1 MSTTLAEQ
9 RRQKATT
16 KSPAQAPALKLRNDL
31 ERLLESARGLELT
44 PKGRS
49 RLSAEVQKSA
59 AALNGLLAEL
69 DPIDRP
75 SAVFDPGNPRT
86 VGYFVALAL
95 SAQPRR
101 PLAALKDFYGTGV
114 YALYYRGAFGA
125 YQPISGSDTPIYVGM
140 AVYEPTDR
148 KDVSA
153 MGTSLAIRLGEH
165 RKNIQRAAE
174 TLNVDDFDYRALV
187 VQSGWEGPAETH
199 LIRMFHPIWNKET
212 KILQGFGK
220 HGDSIKTRAN
230 KRSPWDTLHAGRNW
244 AGGEGQT
251 DKKTPSQ
258 IEGELRMHFEKT
270 TVYKSFEDVFASFV
284 SGLRQSD

>member
-1 MSTTLAEQ
+1 MKVK
-9 RRQKATT
+9 R
-16 KSPAQAPALKLRNDL
+16 KSPAQALTLKLRNDL
-31 ERLLESARGLELT
+31 EQVLGDARKLQLT

-49 RLSAEVQKSA
+49 LLSEEVQKSA

-101 PLAALKDFYGTGV
+101 PLAALREFYGTGV
-114 YALYYRGAFGA
+114 YALYYKGTFGA
-125 YQPISGSDTPIYVGM
+125 YQPISDTDTPIYVGM
-140 AVYEPTDR
+140 AVYEPTNR

-153 MGTSLAIRLGEH
+153 MGTSLAMRLGEH
-165 RKNIQRAAE
+165 KKNIQRAIE
-174 TLNVDDFDYRALV
+174 TLKIDDFDYRALV
-187 VQSGWEGPAETH
+187 VQSGWEGPAEAH
-199 LIRMFHPIWNKET
+199 LIRMFRPIWNKEM

-220 HGDSIKTRAN
+220 HGDSITTRAN

-251 DKKTPSQ
+251 DKKTSAQ
-258 IEGELRMHFEKT
+258 IELELRAHFSNT
-270 TVYKSFEDVFASFV
+270 IVYKSFEDVFASFV
-284 SGLRQSD
+284 SGLKQSE

>member
-1 MSTTLAEQ
+1 M
-9 RRQKATT
+9 KATIP
-16 KSPAQAPALKLRNDL
+16 SPAQALTLKLRSDL
-31 ERLLESARGLELT
+31 EQLLENARALELT

-49 RLSAEVQKSA
+49 LLSAEVQKSA

-101 PLAALKDFYGTGV
+101 PLATLKDFYGTGV
-114 YALYYRGAFGA
+114 YALYYKGAFVA

-148 KDVSA
+148 KEVST
-153 MGTSLAIRLGEH
+153 MGTSLAVRLGEH
-165 RKNIQRAAE
+165 KKNIQRATE
-174 TLNVDDFDYRALV
+174 TLNIDDFDYRALV

-199 LIRMFHPIWNKET
+199 LIRMFSPIWNKEM

-220 HGDSIKTRAN
+220 HGDSFTTRAH

-244 AGGEGQT
+244 AVGEGQT
-251 DKKTPSQ
+251 DKKTTAE
-258 IEGELRMHFEKT
+258 IERQLCVHFERTPVFKT
-270 TVYKSFEDVFASFV
+270 FEDVFTSFV
-284 SGLRQSD
+284 SGLKQSE

>member
-1 MSTTLAEQ
+1 MTETN
-9 RRQKATT
+9 KPT
-16 KSPAQAPALKLRNDL
+16 PQALALKLRNDL
-31 ERLLESARGLELT
+31 ERLLKDARLLEFT

-49 RLSAEVQKSA
+49 LLSVEIQKSA

-86 VGYFVALAL
+86 VGFFVALAL

-101 PLAALKDFYGTGV
+101 PLAALKEFYGTGV
-114 YALYYRGAFGA
+114 YALYYKGNFAP
-125 YQPISGSDTPIYVGM
+125 YQPISESETPIYVGM
-140 AVYEPTDR
+140 AVYES
-148 KDVSA
+148 KDHQDISP
-153 MGTSLAIRLGEH
+153 MGTSLAARLGEH
-165 RKNIQRAAE
+165 KKNIQRASE
-174 TLNVDDFDYRALV
+174 TLNIDDFDYRALV

-199 LIRMFHPIWNKET
+199 LIRMFRPIWNKEI

-220 HGDSIKTRAN
+220 HGDSITTRAN

-251 DKKTPSQ
+251 DKKTPAQ
-258 IEGELRMHFEKT
+258 IEQELGVHFRKT
-270 TVYKSFEDVFASFV
+270 TVYKTFEDVFAAFV
-284 SGLRQSD
+284 SGLMQSK